1 MIIVT
6 LQRAYLEMLNR
17 QGVAAAGWILAKSG
31 YVEALMEHPAF
42 AGIVRD
48 GGNAAVVAAVGLVEQ
63 NPGNFRCWCVSD
75 DRLMSRHF
83 LAVNHGIIKFFR
95 ESKARRIETV
105 VQADNAAGHRWVQ
118 RILGFSNG
126 FPMQAFNEDGTAWLY
141 ERIQG

>member
-1 MIIVT
+1 MIIET
-6 LQRAYLEMLNR
+6 LRREHLEALDR
-17 QGVAAAGWILAKSG
+17 QGTTAAGWILAKPG

-42 AGIVRD
+42 AGLVPEGVI
-48 GGNAAVVAAVGLVEQ
+48 AAVGMVEQ

-75 DRLMSRHF
+75 GRLMSRHF
-83 LAVNHGIIKFFR
+83 LEANHAIIKFFR

-105 VQADNAAGHRWVQ
+105 VQADNSAGHRWVQ

-141 ERIQG
+141 ERIQD

>member
-1 MIIVT
+1 MIIEILKREHIVR
-6 LQRAYLEMLNR
+6 LHW
-17 QGVAAAGWILAKSG
+17 QGAAAAGWILGKSG

-42 AGIVRD
+42 AGIVPE
-48 GGNAAVVAAVGLVEQ
+48 GIVAAVGMVEQ
-63 NPGNFRCWCVSD
+63 NSGNFRCWCVSD
-75 DRLMSRHF
+75 GALMSRHF
-83 LAVNHGIIKFFR
+83 LVVNHEIIKFFR

-105 VQADNAAGHRWVQ
+105 VQADNATGHRWVQ

>member
-1 MIIVT
+1 MIIEI
-6 LQRAYLEMLNR
+6 LKREHLERLHW
-17 QGVAAAGWILAKSG
+17 QGVAAAGWILGKPG

-42 AGIVRD
+42 VGIVPE
-48 GGNAAVVAAVGLVEQ
+48 GVITAVGMVEQ

-75 DRLMSRHF
+75 DRLLSRHF
-83 LAVNHGIIKFFR
+83 LVVNHEIIKFFR

-118 RILGFSNG
+118 RILGFGNG